1 MGLRPAHICP
11 GFGPSQFLPGF
22 PQIRLAAYPI
32 YMSAG
37 SLLAACTPAALSTA
51 SDEELAAVAAVLA
64 AERERRAASRV
75 GPATHKADRDD
86 DDFGASDA
94 VIELAS
100 LEARVAFAREHGLPY
115 DTGVQD
121 TIEEDLDCCGVPER
135 YALRPPPNWTAYRRQ
150 KPGICF
156 FPSDRDAVFVV
167 SERVFGSVSAEG

>member
-1 MGLRPAHICP
+1 
-11 GFGPSQFLPGF
+11 
-22 PQIRLAAYPI
+22 
-32 YMSAG
+32 MSAG
-37 SLLAACTPAALSTA
+37 SLLAVCTPAALSTA
-51 SDEELAAVAAVLA
+51 SDEELEAVAALCA

-75 GPATHKADRDD
+75 GAATHKADRDD
-86 DDFGASDA
+86 DDVGADA

>member
-1 MGLRPAHICP
+1 MGLRPSHIRTVSP
-11 GFGPSQFLPGF
+11 GFHPKSPSRRTQDN
-22 PQIRLAAYPI
+22 
-32 YMSAG
+32 MSAG

-86 DDFGASDA
+86 DDFGADA

>member
-1 MGLRPAHICP
+1 
-11 GFGPSQFLPGF
+11 
-22 PQIRLAAYPI
+22 
-32 YMSAG
+32 MSAG

-51 SDEELAAVAAVLA
+51 SDEELEAVAALCA

-75 GPATHKADRDD
+75 GAATHKAENDD
-86 DDFGASDA
+86 DVGADA

-150 KPGICF
+150 NPGICF